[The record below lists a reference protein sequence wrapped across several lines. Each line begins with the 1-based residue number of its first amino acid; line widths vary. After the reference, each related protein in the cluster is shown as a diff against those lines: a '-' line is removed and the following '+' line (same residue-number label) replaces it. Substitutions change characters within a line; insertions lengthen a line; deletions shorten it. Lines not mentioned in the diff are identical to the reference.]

1 MRMADK
7 GGFEMTKVI
16 CQRWA
21 IVDLRT
27 KKEIGN
33 LGWFTNSSKDDV
45 LRYCSE
51 KHIQINKG
59 EDVKVVEEY

>member
-1 MRMADK
+1 
-7 GGFEMTKVI
+7 MTKVI